1 MNPGPTVTETVSCE
15 IVLGDGRPWRQHLP
29 VLRLSW
35 AESDPLAVVL
45 LVGARPAHPALLRGR
60 WTVLRDALRA
70 VLGPGGDV
78 PGAGRSAGHV
88 SMSRTDEHVTLT
100 LRAASLP
107 CVVTVPAGPLR
118 DFLAETDTVVPPG
131 REPWASA
138 LDAEIARMLHR
149 D

>member
-1 MNPGPTVTETVSCE
+1 VTETVSCE
-15 IVLGDGRPWRQHLP
+15 IVLGDGRPWREHLP

-35 AESDPLAVVL
+35 AESDPLALVVV
-45 LVGARPAHPALLRGR
+45 VGARPAHPALLRGR
-60 WTVLRDALRA
+60 WVVLRDALRT
-70 VLGPGGDV
+70 VLGPGGDAR
-78 PGAGRSAGHV
+78 GAGRTAGHV

-118 DFLAETDTVVPPG
+118 DFLAETDDVVPPG
-131 REPWASA
+131 HESWAPA
-138 LDAEIARMLHR
+138 LDAEIARMLQG